1 MNSAPTSRATPPGFR
16 RSSSAATSPPP
27 AKNLSTSR
35 PALASV
41 RAPNS
46 QGAALSRRSSIKTAP
61 TMGPESRESL
71 NIALKHET
79 ERKEELLVQVQN
91 KDQTIASLT
100 AENDSVMSALNS
112 AESRLNEMYVDQA
125 RMEEEMAARIEVSE
139 KLRAQVRELEREKR
153 DLQRRYNEQTST
165 FEAERQAAYDNEQH
179 LRSRIQSLTQARKVA
194 EPPRSADATYTT
206 NSSRQDPL
214 DTDVEAEAEASEVA
228 VPQNREEQHHPTKQD
243 VNDPES
249 EPAEMTALKLELSTL
264 STSYTSLHS
273 TLILLQA
280 QLVDLKRVNNQ
291 LQEDNESYMILLR
304 EKTLSGQFDLLKQVG
319 GTPNTTD
326 GGYND
331 DEVMVDDAGSLRSTG
346 RSLLDRVEEEM
357 TEDDLGQSFRADSPS
372 SNRHGRHVR
381 RNDSAS
387 HSPSRAPH
395 GESLADLPI
404 TGPGLDL
411 AAELGRAE
419 NKDIL
424 CGDSIDGDRALG
436 SKGRRNRVPSDT
448 RKVTT
453 SDMPESN
460 ADLEA
465 LRSEVKTLKDANK
478 ALSLYASKIIDRIIA
493 EEGFEHVLSV
503 DYEKSPA
510 THSKSL
516 SLSATTTAS
525 TLAKTS
531 KPRPQSTFFS
541 RTVSDSAPTP
551 APEKTPSSPPPISD
565 TSVPKASQRRSMS
578 IDWKNFSLFG
588 GAEKKPEPANLRPLT
603 LKSTSTP
610 MTSARKLET
619 YEDEEDRRERERLH
633 ATMKLMGI
641 EQPAPSPSVSI
652 QKSYSTPESPQTATA
667 SRFSIFR
674 SRSTTGHSD
683 TSSVNSGPSTH
694 NSHQATY
701 GLGIIGDGRSELTHE
716 ALEQAEAENSLA
728 ALDAHEQMLID
739 DIAKGRPGGF
749 TEPPRSLGEEWRS
762 RRSRR
767 SGGGSGSTIWSAGM
781 SRTGDEP
788 DT

>member
-1 MNSAPTSRATPPGFR
+1 MNTSSAPTSRAYSTGI
-16 RSSSAATSPPP
+16 ATSPPP
-27 AKNLSTSR
+27 AKSLSIPR

-41 RAPNS
+41 RVPNS
-46 QGAALSRRSSIKTAP
+46 QGAAVSRRSSTKAAP

-71 NIALKHET
+71 NVALKHET
-79 ERKEELLVQVQN
+79 EKKEELLVQVQN
-91 KDQTIASLT
+91 KDQMIASLT
-100 AENDSVMSALNS
+100 AENDNVMSALNTT
-112 AESRLNEMYVDQA
+112 ESRLNEMYVDQA

-165 FEAERQAAYDNEQH
+165 FEAERQASYDNEQH

-194 EPPRSADATYTT
+194 EPPRSADATLTT
-206 NSSRQDPL
+206 DSSHPDLL

-228 VPQNREEQHHPTKQD
+228 IPRNREEHHYSTKQD
-243 VNDPES
+243 LNDPES

-264 STSYTSLHS
+264 STSYTSLQS
-273 TLILLQA
+273 TLILLQV

-319 GTPNTTD
+319 GAPNTTD
-326 GGYND
+326 GGYDD

-346 RSLLDRVEEEM
+346 MSVLDRVEEEM
-357 TEDDLGQSFRADSPS
+357 TEDDDLEQRFRPDSPS

-387 HSPSRAPH
+387 HSPPA

-411 AAELGRAE
+411 AAELGP
-419 NKDIL
+419 
-424 CGDSIDGDRALG
+424 LG
-436 SKGRRNRVPSDT
+436 GKGRRKRVSADT
-448 RKVTT
+448 RKVST
-453 SDMPESN
+453 SDMPDSN

-503 DYEKSPA
+503 DYEKSPSM
-510 THSKSL
+510 HSKSP
-516 SLSATTTAS
+516 SLGVITTAS
-525 TLAKTS
+525 APAKAS

-541 RTVSDSAPTP
+541 RAASDSAPTP
-551 APEKTPSSPPPISD
+551 APAPEKMPSSPPPISD
-565 TSVPKASQRRSMS
+565 TPAPKTSQRRSMS

-588 GAEKKPEPANLRPLT
+588 GAEKKPEQANLRPLT

-619 YEDEEDRRERERLH
+619 HEDEEDRRERERLH

-641 EQPAPSPSVSI
+641 EQPAPSPLVSI

-701 GLGIIGDGRSELTHE
+701 GLGIVGDGRSGLTHE

-728 ALDAHEQMLID
+728 ALDTHEQMLID
-739 DIAKGRPGGF
+739 EIAKGRPGGF

-762 RRSRR
+762 RRSRSRR
-767 SGGGSGSTIWSAGM
+767 SGGGSSSTVWSAGM
-781 SRTGDEP
+781 SPTGDEP

>member
-1 MNSAPTSRATPPGFR
+1 MNSTSTSRATPPGFK
-16 RSSSAATSPPP
+16 RSSSVATSPPP
-27 AKNLSTSR
+27 AMSHSTPR
-35 PALASV
+35 PVLASV

-46 QGAALSRRSSIKTAP
+46 QGAVVSRRSSVKAAP
-61 TMGPESRESL
+61 TIGPESRESL
-71 NIALKHET
+71 NAALKHET
-79 ERKEELLVQVQN
+79 EKKEQLLVQVQN
-91 KDQTIASLT
+91 KDQAITSLK
-100 AENDSVMSALNS
+100 AENDNVMSALHS
-112 AESRLNEMYVDQA
+112 AESRLNDLYVDQA

-194 EPPRSADATYTT
+194 EPPRSADATFTT
-206 NSSRQDPL
+206 DSSHPDSL
-214 DTDVEAEAEASEVA
+214 DTDVEAEASEV
-228 VPQNREEQHHPTKQD
+228 VLENHEEQYHSTKQD
-243 VNDPES
+243 LNDPES
-249 EPAEMTALKLELSTL
+249 EPAEMTALNLELSTL
-264 STSYTSLHS
+264 STSYTSLQS

-319 GTPNTTD
+319 GAPNTTD
-326 GGYND
+326 GGYDD
-331 DEVMVDDAGSLRSTG
+331 DEVIVDDAGSLKSTG
-346 RSLLDRVEEEM
+346 RSVLDRVEEEM
-357 TEDDLGQSFRADSPS
+357 TNDNDLEQHFRADSPS

-387 HSPSRAPH
+387 HSPSGAPR

-424 CGDSIDGDRALG
+424 SGESIDGDRALG
-436 SKGRRNRVPSDT
+436 SKGRRKRVSTDT
-448 RKVTT
+448 SKVPA
-453 SDMPESN
+453 SDMPDSN
-460 ADLEA
+460 TDLEA
-465 LRSEVKTLKDANK
+465 LRLEVKTLKDANK

-503 DYEKSPA
+503 DYEKSPT
-510 THSKSL
+510 THSKSP
-516 SLSATTTAS
+516 SLGVTTTTTTSAPAKAS
-525 TLAKTS
+525 KT
-531 KPRPQSTFFS
+531 RPQSAFFS
-541 RTVSDSAPTP
+541 RTASDSAPTP
-551 APEKTPSSPPPISD
+551 APEKTPLSPPPISD
-565 TSVPKASQRRSMS
+565 TPAQKTSRRSMS

-603 LKSTSTP
+603 LKSTSTLV
-610 MTSARKLET
+610 TSARKLET
-619 YEDEEDRRERERLH
+619 YEDEEDRRERDRLN

-641 EQPAPSPSVSI
+641 EQPAPSPLMSI

-667 SRFSIFR
+667 SLFSMFR

-683 TSSVNSGPSTH
+683 TSSVNSGPLAQ
-694 NSHQATY
+694 NSNQVAY
-701 GLGIIGDGRSELTHE
+701 GLGIISDGQSELTHA

-728 ALDAHEQMLID
+728 TLDAQEKMLSD
-739 DIAKGRPGGF
+739 EIAKGRPGGF

-767 SGGGSGSTIWSAGM
+767 SGGGSGSTVWSAGM